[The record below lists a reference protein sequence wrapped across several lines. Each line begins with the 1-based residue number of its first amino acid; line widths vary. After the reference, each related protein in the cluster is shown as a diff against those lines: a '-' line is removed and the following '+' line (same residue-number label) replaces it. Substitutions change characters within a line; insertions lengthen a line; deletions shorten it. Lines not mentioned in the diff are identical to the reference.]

1 MNERAHWIIVRMMR
15 HPRYTLPWHRRA
27 LLGVRDALLRPCVS
41 CRRFCVVVGAGGFVV
56 FDSSEGRIVAGV
68 FTERRE
74 PEQIALALNA
84 AAQEEEAP
92 RDPARW

>member
-27 LLGVRDALLRPCVS
+27 LLGVRDAVLRQCVS
-41 CRRFCVVVGAGGFVV
+41 CRRYGVLVVAGGFGV
-56 FDSSEGRIVAGV
+56 FDSAEGRIVAGA
-68 FTERRE
+68 FNERRE

-84 AAQEEEAP
+84 AEEAP
-92 RDPARW
+92 PCGLARW